1 MTNRE
6 NIHEVVQFIDGAMT
20 ITVDVEPSSQTV
32 RLTLDQMCLLFEKD
46 KSTISRHIKNVFKE
60 GEVSQIS
67 GVAKNATGPN
77 VIDPRTK
84 CQNTVEC
91 YPAKLSN
98 EISPN

>member
-6 NIHEVVQFIDGAMT
+6 VIHEAVQFVNGAMT

-32 RLTLDQMCLLFEKD
+32 WRTLDQMCLLFEKD

-67 GVAKNATGPN
+67 GLQKMQLGQMLLIQEQNARIPWNAIQPN
-77 VIDPRTK
+77 
-84 CQNTVEC
+84 
-91 YPAKLSN
+91 
-98 EISPN
+98 